1 MCKEAIVTALKPPL
15 EFASAADFSHHQTP
29 VRQKNKE
36 QMLAE
41 RQLLLFSLLPNR
53 TCKSLQHLSVWK
65 TTLAPCPA
73 QLCDKEANEI
83 CFIRYLG
90 VQQGSG
96 AIQEDTHEYPKL
108 EKTDIA
114 SCFGITLLTLLR
126 ACWENV
132 KTASMHL

>member
-36 QMLAE
+36 HMLAE
-41 RQLLLFSLLPNR
+41 RLLPFSLLPNR
-53 TCKSLQHLSVWK
+53 TCKSLQHLSARK

-73 QLCDKEANEI
+73 QLCDKEVNEI
-83 CFIRYLG
+83 CFIRHLG

-96 AIQEDTHEYPKL
+96 AIQEDAH
-108 EKTDIA
+108 
-114 SCFGITLLTLLR
+114 
-126 ACWENV
+126 
-132 KTASMHL
+132 